1 MDNENTESAIKTT
14 VTILNQLIVLQTK
27 ARKFNVVLIGNYY
40 LWQIKYIKIMY
51 IRKLIL
57 PSYFT
62 NNFLVIQ
69 LEFLVCLTMF
79 S

>member
-69 LEFLVCLTMF
+69 LVSLDGTKC
-79 S
+79 